1 MKKRVFSKLLS
12 VLLVL
17 AMVLSVSTAAFA
29 AEWNTSKSKT
39 ATNLDSDY
47 MSKVTLSLPAA
58 EEKLVSDV
66 VFVLDKSTSPNVGEQ
81 ILTMLKE
88 LQEQMDETQ
97 AAIHV
102 GVVIFNK
109 VANVVCPLTD
119 LATGYDTIA
128 AAIETK
134 IESGTNTHAGLL
146 AGKAMLDADTT
157 VDASRKYLVFVSDG
171 ISYMF
176 NEEPTAVAWTFWA
189 DAEKTWAGPD
199 NWSSKY
205 GTTEGPEDWDEWMGT
220 IAASVEEDGTK
231 YDYPYG
237 GTITEAT
244 PLAEQNNH
252 AMSIDKA
259 LYLTAQTY
267 QEIAQEYHC
276 YAVPAGSQ
284 YMESYPWGPAFMEYL
299 ADGEAV
305 DFTTIRNDIF
315 YLLDAG
321 SVVVDEMGKTD
332 AYDFDFVDAADD
344 MTLTVGGEALAVTSI
359 PVPDDIE
366 MPEGTSITSLYVF
379 GEVDAQ
385 GVYPYY
391 LAYLKDGIP
400 SEEIGECF
408 MWIINVP
415 VSQFSP
421 VQLTYTV
428 KLMNPQTEPGTY
440 GAYDADGSKG
450 YAELYTNNEAVLFP
464 VDTNGMEGEPE
475 VFGKPTVS
483 YTVEAAPP
491 PVENHPTGDAANM
504 AMPAGLAAVSAVL
517 IVVVAVLLRN
527 SKKAKTER

>member
-1 MKKRVFSKLLS
+1 
-12 VLLVL
+12 
-17 AMVLSVSTAAFA
+17 
-29 AEWNTSKSKT
+29 
-39 ATNLDSDY
+39 
-47 MSKVTLSLPAA
+47 
-58 EEKLVSDV
+58 
-66 VFVLDKSTSPNVGEQ
+66 
-81 ILTMLKE
+81 
-88 LQEQMDETQ
+88 
-97 AAIHV
+97 
-102 GVVIFNK
+102 
-109 VANVVCPLTD
+109 
-119 LATGYDTIA
+119 
-128 AAIETK
+128 
-134 IESGTNTHAGLL
+134 
-146 AGKAMLDADTT
+146 
-157 VDASRKYLVFVSDG
+157 
-171 ISYMF
+171 
-176 NEEPTAVAWTFWA
+176 
-189 DAEKTWAGPD
+189 
-199 NWSSKY
+199 
-205 GTTEGPEDWDEWMGT
+205 
-220 IAASVEEDGTK
+220 
-231 YDYPYG
+231 
-237 GTITEAT
+237 
-244 PLAEQNNH
+244 
-252 AMSIDKA
+252 
-259 LYLTAQTY
+259 
-267 QEIAQEYHC
+267 
-276 YAVPAGSQ
+276 
-284 YMESYPWGPAFMEYL
+284 
-299 ADGEAV
+299 
-305 DFTTIRNDIF
+305 
-315 YLLDAG
+315 
-321 SVVVDEMGKTD
+321 
-332 AYDFDFVDAADD
+332 

-366 MPEGTSITSLYVF
+366 MPEGASITSLYVF

-440 GAYDADGSKG
+440 GTYDADGSKG